1 MREIN
6 KQICPQ
12 HNLPIRY
19 SHQTMAYLIP
29 KGNKKY
35 SDEVY
40 KDLLEAEI
48 DDMEI
53 GIMPYRHFH
62 YKEGYCEEKFISFD
76 NI

>member
-1 MREIN
+1 MKKEL
-6 KQICPQ
+6 CPT
-12 HNLPIRY
+12 HKVPIRY
-19 SHQTMAYLIP
+19 SRQTMAYLIP

-35 SDEVY
+35 SDVIY
-40 KDLLEAEI
+40 NNLLNSEKEE
-48 DDMEI
+48 MKI